1 MKKLSILLSFIII
14 FFIFF
19 SFFIDPGFMQKEIKV
34 PKIPENPETLTTDQT
49 FESFTDPELNNLADS
64 LRNSYNKSDKEFQIR
79 AWSVF
84 VAKYDSEEEVIRDF
98 LKLKNKDFKA
108 YIRQELNDQETCFLL
123 FVGPNKSIKKI
134 ERIRNQISSLLGVS
148 GKVVSYEQ

>member
-1 MKKLSILLSFIII
+1 
-14 FFIFF
+14 
-19 SFFIDPGFMQKEIKV
+19 
-34 PKIPENPETLTTDQT
+34 
-49 FESFTDPELNNLADS
+49 
-64 LRNSYNKSDKEFQIR
+64 
-79 AWSVF
+79 
-84 VAKYDSEEEVIRDF
+84 AKYDSEEEVIRDF